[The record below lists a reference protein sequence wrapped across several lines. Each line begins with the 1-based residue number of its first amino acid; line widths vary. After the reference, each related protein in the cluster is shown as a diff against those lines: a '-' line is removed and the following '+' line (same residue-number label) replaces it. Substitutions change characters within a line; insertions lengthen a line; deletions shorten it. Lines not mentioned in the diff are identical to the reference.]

1 MLLGNAAAPPV
12 SPHYGSRAPRA
23 LSGTRE
29 WDLILKFFKFFIS
42 NPQRVFI
49 SLYPRV
55 EFDIKIFFNF
65 SYLTPRGSSYIYS
78 RSGSL
83 LKLLG
88 CFQQLPLQ
96 GLHMFICLLSPPP
109 PLLLSSSTPF
119 CVLASAAAPTV

>member
-23 LSGTRE
+23 LSG
-29 WDLILKFFKFFIS
+29 
-42 NPQRVFI
+42 
-49 SLYPRV
+49 
-55 EFDIKIFFNF
+55 
-65 SYLTPRGSSYIYS
+65 S

-88 CFQQLPLQ
+88 CFKQLPLQ
-96 GLHMFICLLSPPP
+96 GLHMFICS
-109 PLLLSSSTPF
+109 PLLLLTRPHYF